1 MMFPQAVQIKG
12 VCMSRFKL
20 ALGPKS
26 YRHAQ
31 LPSLTLHSGTFRIV
45 IMRRKMKKKIV
56 AFSGFKNEEF
66 KKKKSC

>member
-26 YRHAQ
+26 YRHVQ

-45 IMRRKMKKKIV
+45 IMRRKNVKENCCFFW
-56 AFSGFKNEEF
+56 A
-66 KKKKSC
+66 